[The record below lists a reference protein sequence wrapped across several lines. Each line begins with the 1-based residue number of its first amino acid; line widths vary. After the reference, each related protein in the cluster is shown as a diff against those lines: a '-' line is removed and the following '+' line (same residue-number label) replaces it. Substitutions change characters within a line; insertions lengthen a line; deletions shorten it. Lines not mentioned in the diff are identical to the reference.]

1 MKSPPCPLSASHP
14 HCRQQHYF
22 GWAFSAVGRRSPGRR
37 GTGTYVRCCWP
48 TWTWDACVQ
57 TNRANKEERHSC
69 GWLGGKNRPINQ
81 FYLKFILTLAATT
94 TTTTKEKQA
103 LVDFGEESSQEQA
116 FLCVVVGDFYGFLFF
131 KWRFSGGERAVLFV
145 ELCVNDSITG
155 MLVKISMCGVQSEKL
170 CHHHGSQLR
179 NRCATL

>member
-37 GTGTYVRCCWP
+37 GTGTYVRCWP

-57 TNRANKEERHSC
+57 TNRANKEERHCC

-81 FYLKFILTLAATT
+81 FYLKFILTLAAAT

-131 KWRFSGGERAVLFV
+131 KWRFFGRWKSSAFRGIVCERLYYRYAGEDLYVRSTEWEIVSPPRLTT
-145 ELCVNDSITG
+145 S
-155 MLVKISMCGVQSEKL
+155 K
-170 CHHHGSQLR
+170 
-179 NRCATL
+179 